1 MKLEDVQKLQGD
13 QVARVP
19 SVSGCVDSDNFKSA
33 SWIRHAGLCRS
44 LERILYLGRHL
55 EQPVHL
61 SFYLH
66 QNSR

>member
-33 SWIRHAGLCRS
+33 S
-44 LERILYLGRHL
+44 
-55 EQPVHL
+55 
-61 SFYLH
+61 
-66 QNSR
+66 